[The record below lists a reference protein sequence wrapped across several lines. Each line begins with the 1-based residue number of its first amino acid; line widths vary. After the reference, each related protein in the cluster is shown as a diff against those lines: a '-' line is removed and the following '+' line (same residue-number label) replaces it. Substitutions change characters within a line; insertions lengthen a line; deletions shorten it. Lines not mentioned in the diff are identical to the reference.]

1 MWRTARFVLSW
12 WPRFVLMPHTY
23 VSSLLLCMCPHP
35 TKYVSS
41 PYLTI
46 HVSSYFY
53 VCVLILLCMCLIL
66 LYMCPHTTMY
76 ASSYYYICVL
86 ILLYMP
92 AVSYI
97 KSWCVC
103 VCVLERE
110 RERSRTFVPSSYPH
124 TTIYVRIILL
134 LHVCR
139 RCSSLPSASSSV
151 PQNVL
156 ETVDGVARC
165 TCSLAD
171 GMRALHPCSLRTHA
185 SAASV

>member
-1 MWRTARFVLSW
+1 MD
-12 WPRFVLMPHTY
+12 
-23 VSSLLLCMCPHP
+23 
-35 TKYVSS
+35 
-41 PYLTI
+41 
-46 HVSSYFY
+46 VSSYDCGITL
-53 VCVLILLCMCLIL
+53 CVLILVHTCHV
-66 LYMCPHTTMY
+66 YMCRDTTMY

-124 TTIYVRIILL
+124 TTIYVRILLL

-156 ETVDGVARC
+156 ETVDGVAVRWLAC
-165 TCSLAD
+165 RRHAD
-171 GMRALHPCSLRTHA
+171 GMRVLHP
-185 SAASV
+185 